1 MKKAIQQM
9 EKLLKQKE
17 LISWQIVPKLINL
30 MQFLLKLQ
38 DQDGKEGQD
47 EIIFFCM
54 KSKDSKIDK
63 KTIKMSSEGRHTR

>member
-1 MKKAIQQM
+1 
-9 EKLLKQKE
+9 
-17 LISWQIVPKLINL
+17 